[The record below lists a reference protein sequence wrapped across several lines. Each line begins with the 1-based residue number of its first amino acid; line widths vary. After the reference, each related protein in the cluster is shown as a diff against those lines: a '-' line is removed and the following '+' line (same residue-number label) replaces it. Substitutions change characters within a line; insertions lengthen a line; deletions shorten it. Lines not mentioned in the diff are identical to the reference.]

1 MKSVRIF
8 VSILIFLSSF
18 LVIQAQEQMPS
29 VTIRFYDKTV
39 YYPGNG
45 QENPVLIRVT
55 ISNNTSDTMRFKLA
69 DNRIFSMDF
78 NVVNSKNIRLEH
90 TEEFIRKRS
99 TNQPVFFR
107 EISLEPG
114 EEYSFIENIKDYIE
128 IPQSGIYYMDGYFYP
143 ELNRQTVM
151 SGDNPYI
158 KPVKSNRLTL
168 EVRPSVGAA
177 SLSIVPTD
185 PVTFDNL
192 RRKQISPDQVITD
205 TIIARQKNS
214 WDEFFLYMDL
224 EEMILRDSSL
234 AKKFISESED
244 GRIRMIENYK
254 ISMRNKSAAL
264 DIIMVP
270 NKFQIE
276 KTAYTP
282 TEGSVSVIQW
292 FDYSTYSE
300 KKRYTYYLH
309 QKDGIWL
316 IYDYTVD
323 NLGTE

>member
-151 SGDNPYI
+151 SSDNPYI

-192 RRKQISPDQVITD
+192 SRKQISPDQVITD
-205 TIIARQKNS
+205 TIIARQRNS

-282 TEGSVSVIQW
+282 TEGSVNVIQW